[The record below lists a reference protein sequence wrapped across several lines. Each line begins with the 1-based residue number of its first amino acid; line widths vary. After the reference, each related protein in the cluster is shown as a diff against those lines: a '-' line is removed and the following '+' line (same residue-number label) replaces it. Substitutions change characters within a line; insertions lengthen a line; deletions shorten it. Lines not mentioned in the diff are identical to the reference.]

1 MVMNI
6 FLKYYISF
14 VIFWTVF
21 CAYTSHKQLSRQ
33 QSEGQIGRT
42 LRAAVRTGQSSNS
55 QFFNLADAWRR
66 WLMTPTLNWSVGGAE
81 YRKQLCF
88 SPARLLPA

>member
-33 QSEGQIGRT
+33 QSEGQIGRA
-42 LRAAVRTGQSSNS
+42 LRAAHPYEPASRLIPNS
-55 QFFNLADAWRR
+55 L
-66 WLMTPTLNWSVGGAE
+66 T
-81 YRKQLCF
+81 
-88 SPARLLPA
+88 